1 MHTLQFLLLI
11 SDKHSKLNNQI
22 IVNLK
27 QWGLGFSPF
36 HTLAS
41 KQRGRK
47 RVEGLMV
54 CVAAVAVPGELL
66 VAGGNRHGG
75 EPPTA
80 AEEGREG
87 GQRHRKGFGSPS
99 GSPAAQREARMEWGG
114 GGAAAWREVTPAV
127 HWEGGSEETK
137 QTRRRGKA
145 GERE

>member
-1 MHTLQFLLLI
+1 
-11 SDKHSKLNNQI
+11 
-22 IVNLK
+22 
-27 QWGLGFSPF
+27 
-36 HTLAS
+36 
-41 KQRGRK
+41 
-47 RVEGLMV
+47 MV